1 MSATAS
7 PMSPVPPASPAAP
20 ASRTQVIVGVLAV
33 AGIVVSVMQTLVVP
47 LIPDLPQL
55 LHTSASNAS
64 WAITA
69 TLLGGAI
76 ATPVVGRLGDLY
88 GKRRL
93 LLISTVLLV
102 VGSLVCA
109 PADSLAP
116 VVIGRMLQG
125 FGMGVIPLG
134 ISIMRDVLPPE
145 RLGSAMAVMSS
156 SLGVGGALGLP
167 ISAAVAQGTDWHV
180 LFWGSAGLGLVVGVL
195 IFRLVPESSV
205 TARGRFDVVGA
216 LGLSAGLLC
225 LLLPVSKGGDWGWGS
240 GTTLGLFGAAVV
252 ILLLWGVW
260 ESKHPAPLVDLRTSS
275 RRPILMTNLAS
286 IVIGFAMYAMSLVA
300 PQLLQLPGT
309 TGYGLGQSMLA
320 AGLWMAPAGL
330 VMMAVSPFAARLSAA
345 RGPKISLLVGALVIA
360 CGYGL
365 ALGLMGS
372 TWGVVAFAAVV
383 SAGVGFAYAA
393 MPALIMSA
401 VPASEGAA
409 ANGLNSLMRSIG
421 TSSASAVMGVVLAHM
436 TTTLG
441 PVSIPTEAGFRATF
455 MIGAGVAVVAALVVL
470 GIPGRARAG
479 RPVPSAE
486 PSAGVPAEVPVESL
500 VPEAVKDAR

>member
-1 MSATAS
+1 MSTAS
-7 PMSPVPPASPAAP
+7 AEPRSG
-20 ASRTQVIVGVLAV
+20 VIVGVLAA
-33 AGIVVSVMQTLVVP
+33 AGITVSVMQTLVVP
-47 LIPDLPQL
+47 LIPNLPSL

-64 WAITA
+64 WAVTA
-69 TLLGGAI
+69 TLLGGAV

-88 GKRRL
+88 GKRRM
-93 LLISTVLLV
+93 LLISTALLV
-102 VGSLVCA
+102 IGSLVCA
-109 PADSLAP
+109 PADSLTP
-116 VVIGRMLQG
+116 VVIGRALQG

-134 ISIMRDVLPPE
+134 ISIMRDILPPE

-167 ISAAVAQGTDWHV
+167 VSAAVAQGSDWHV

-195 IFRLVPESSV
+195 IMRLVPESSV
-205 TARGRFDVVGA
+205 AARGSFDVAGA

-240 GTTLGLFGAAVV
+240 TSTLGLFAASAV
-252 ILLLWGVW
+252 ILLLWGLW
-260 ESKHPAPLVDLRTSS
+260 ELRQSAPLVDLRTSA

-286 IVIGFAMYAMSLVA
+286 VVIGFAMYAMSLVA
-300 PQLLQLPGT
+300 PQLLQLPGE

-330 VMMAVSPFAARLSAA
+330 VMMAVSPFAAKLSGA
-345 RGPKISLLVGALVIA
+345 RGPKISLLVGAVIIA
-360 CGYGL
+360 CGYGV

-372 TWGVVAFAAVV
+372 AWGVLAFAAVI

-401 VPASEGAA
+401 VPVAESAA
-409 ANGLNSLMRSIG
+409 ANGLNSLSRSIG

-436 TTTLG
+436 TTSLG
-441 PVSIPTEAGFRATF
+441 SVTIPSEAGFRATF
-455 MIGAGVAVVAALVVL
+455 MIGAGVAVLAALVVL
-470 GIPGRARAG
+470 TIPGRTKA
-479 RPVPSAE
+479 
-486 PSAGVPAEVPVESL
+486 VPAPLLTPAGPPAKETVADGSS
-500 VPEAVKDAR
+500 AH

>member
-1 MSATAS
+1 MSTAAS
-7 PMSPVPPASPAAP
+7 PEPRSG
-20 ASRTQVIVGVLAV
+20 VIVGVLAA
-33 AGIVVSVMQTLVVP
+33 AGITVSVMQTLVVP

-69 TLLGGAI
+69 TLLGGAV

-88 GKRRL
+88 GKRRM

-116 VVIGRMLQG
+116 VVTGRALQG

-167 ISAAVAQGTDWHV
+167 LSAAVAQSADWHV
-180 LFWGSAGLGLVVGVL
+180 LFWGSAGLGLVVGLL
-195 IFRLVPESSV
+195 ILRFVPESNVS
-205 TARGRFDVVGA
+205 AGGRFDVVGA
-216 LGLSAGLLC
+216 LALSAGLIS
-225 LLLPVSKGGDWGWGS
+225 LLLPVSKGSDWGWTS
-240 GTTLGLFGAAVV
+240 GTTLGLFAVSAV
-252 ILLLWGVW
+252 ILLLWGGW
-260 ESKHPAPLVDLRTSS
+260 ELRHPAPLVDLRTSA

-286 IVIGFAMYAMSLVA
+286 VVIGFAMYAMSLVA
-300 PQLLQLPGT
+300 PQLLQLPSA

-330 VMMAVSPFAARLSAA
+330 VMMAVSPFAAKLSAA
-345 RGPKISLLVGALVIA
+345 RGPKISLLVGALIISV
-360 CGYGL
+360 GYGVAL
-365 ALGLMGS
+365 ALMGS
-372 TWGVVAFAAVV
+372 AWGVLAFAAVI

-409 ANGLNSLMRSIG
+409 ANGLNSLMRAIG
-421 TSSASAVMGVVLAHM
+421 TSTASAVMGVVLAHM
-436 TTTLG
+436 TTDLG
-441 PVSIPTEAGFRATF
+441 PVTIPSEAGFRTTF
-455 MIGAGVAVVAALVVL
+455 MIGSGVALLAALVVL
-470 GIPGRARAG
+470 AIPGARTKSGPAA
-479 RPVPSAE
+479 RIPAE
-486 PSAGVPAEVPVESL
+486 PRVGEAAVTGSESH
-500 VPEAVKDAR
+500 